1 MPELILK
8 YPPGFENAV
17 HLTKEE
23 LEAHVKLMAALK
35 MFELGKISSGK
46 AAEFAGLSRTEFYEA
61 CSRYKVSISN
71 YSEDEVK
78 SEIKNDLET
87 LKKI

>member
-1 MPELILK
+1 M
-8 YPPGFENAV
+8 A
-17 HLTKEE
+17 
-23 LEAHVKLMAALK
+23 AMAALK

-46 AAEFAGLSRTEFYEA
+46 TAEFTGLSRTEFYEA
-61 CSRYKVSISN
+61 CSRYKVSIFN